1 MDPNVPLTDLIPLW
15 IATIKLRG
23 QKPKRFDPYAE
34 STLETYERRAKK
46 TLSVVSSFSRE
57 TWSQY
62 FGELR
67 KRVGNGTYR
76 NKTYGFEVDALN
88 YFYEWAANNN
98 LIEEHPNKDYKSRW
112 EKGNAKK
119 R

>member
-23 QKPKRFDPYAE
+23 KKPKRFDPYTE
-34 STLETYERRAKK
+34 STLETYGRRADK
-46 TLSVVSSFSRE
+46 TLSKVSLSTKE
-57 TWSQY
+57 AWTEY
-62 FGELR
+62 FGEKWKEVVADPGIR
-67 KRVGNGTYR
+67 
-76 NKTYGFEVDALN
+76 KTYSFEVDALN
-88 YFYEWAANNN
+88 YFYEWAVNNN

-119 R
+119 S